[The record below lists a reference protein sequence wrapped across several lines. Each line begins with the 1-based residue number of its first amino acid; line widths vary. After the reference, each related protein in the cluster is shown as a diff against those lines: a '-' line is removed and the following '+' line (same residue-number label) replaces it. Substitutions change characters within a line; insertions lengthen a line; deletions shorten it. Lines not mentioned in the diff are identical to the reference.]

1 MQNPLI
7 STKIC
12 PENPHEIGCFLTTV
26 FFGEVSP
33 ENFRESVS
41 EKPTKFDFFS
51 QPIRRPVVWHDPPDL
66 IV

>member
-1 MQNPLI
+1 MKLAV
-7 STKIC
+7 
-12 PENPHEIGCFLTTV
+12 FLTTV

-51 QPIRRPVVWHDPPDL
+51 QPIRRPVVWHDPPNL